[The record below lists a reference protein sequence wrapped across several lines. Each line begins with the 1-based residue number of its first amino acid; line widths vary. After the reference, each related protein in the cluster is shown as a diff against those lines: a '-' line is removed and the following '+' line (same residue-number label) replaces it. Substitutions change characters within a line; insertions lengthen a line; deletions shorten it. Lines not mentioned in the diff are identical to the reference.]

1 MNMKLSTDV
10 SRTKITK
17 LVLPP
22 DTNHLGTIF
31 GGKVL
36 AYIDEIAAIA
46 AMKHSKQVVVTAS
59 IDTVSF
65 HSSAKVGDI
74 LTLEATVI
82 STGKTSMEVY
92 VKVECEHLETG
103 KKSLTTTSLLTMV
116 AINDEGIPVPV
127 PEVKPK
133 TEVEKQLSE
142 QAKKRREKRK
152 IDHMA

>member
-103 KKSLTTTSLLTMV
+103 EKSLTTTSLLTMV

-127 PEVKPK
+127 PEVIPK
-133 TEVEKQLSE
+133 TEEEQQLSE
-142 QAKKRREKRK
+142 QAKKRREERK
-152 IDHMA
+152 KDHMA